1 MSLLSIHR
9 DGTVVTCANIFLI
22 SPAAFRSSSTL
33 TFEVLECE
41 ATVLKEMVGR
51 TATFCLDSS
60 CSFVAEVNSLEPCIK
75 NSATG
80 AVLTRRGVLTLRT
93 QVVREQ
99 KKAQARIGDISW
111 KMELRK
117 KERL

>member
-1 MSLLSIHR
+1 VSLLSIHR

-22 SPAAFRSSSTL
+22 SPAAFRPSSTL

-41 ATVLKEMVGR
+41 ATVLRHGR
-51 TATFCLDSS
+51 PDCNFLFGFKLFIRGRSQ
-60 CSFVAEVNSLEPCIK
+60 FVRAVIK

-99 KKAQARIGDISW
+99 KKVQARIGDISW

-117 KERL
+117 KERP